1 MKIWMPFRK
10 KKPLVAV
17 IRLSGTIAADGRFGS
32 SAISDHSTKN
42 IIEKAFRRKG
52 LSAVAILINSPGG
65 SPVQSS
71 LIAARIRRLAD
82 DKKIPVYAFVE
93 DVAASGGYWLA
104 TAADKIY
111 ADASSIVGSIGV
123 IYSGFGFDKLI
134 ESYGIERR
142 IHTAGKEKSFLDPF
156 KKENPEDIDRL
167 LNLQKEIHKAF
178 VKQVEGSRGE
188 QIIDKNIFTGEFW
201 VGETAKNLGLIDD
214 IGHLIPTMKKLY
226 GDKTEFYVQEK
237 KKGLFSR
244 FGIKIANE
252 TIGGIENH
260 ANWSKFG
267 L

>member
-1 MKIWMPFRK
+1 LRRSGLNLIG
-10 KKPLVAV
+10 
-17 IRLSGTIAADGRFGS
+17 LSKLLD
-32 SAISDHSTKN
+32 
-42 IIEKAFRRKG
+42 KAFTTKRAA
-52 LSAVAILINSPGG
+52 AVALLINSPGG
-65 SPVQSS
+65 SPVQSAI
-71 LIAARIRRLAD
+71 IASRIRELARKND
-82 DKKIPVYAFVE
+82 VPVISFVE

-188 QIIDKNIFTGEFW
+188 QILDKNIFTGEFW
-201 VGETAKNLGLIDD
+201 VGETAENLGLIDD

>member
-1 MKIWMPFRK
+1 M
-10 KKPLVAV
+10 
-17 IRLSGTIAADGRFGS
+17 
-32 SAISDHSTKN
+32 
-42 IIEKAFRRKG
+42 
-52 LSAVAILINSPGG
+52 
-65 SPVQSS
+65 
-71 LIAARIRRLAD
+71 
-82 DKKIPVYAFVE
+82 
-93 DVAASGGYWLA
+93 
-104 TAADKIY
+104 
-111 ADASSIVGSIGV
+111 GSIGV

-188 QIIDKNIFTGEFW
+188 QILGKNIFTGEFW
-201 VGETAKNLGLIDD
+201 VGETAKSLGLIDD

-237 KKGLFSR
+237 KKGLISR
-244 FGIKIANE
+244 FGVKIANE